1 MSGQGG
7 FGRVGCAFGV
17 ALAAMLA
24 IPGAAD
30 AGGGRTS
37 VYVGVGPVW
46 PAYPPPRHHYYY
58 PPPPVYVAPPPP
70 VVYYEPAPPPAVVF
84 TQPPPAPVTVNPAGP
99 AYAARNGQ
107 LCREYQTTLMI
118 GGVPQP
124 SQGIACRQP
133 DGTWRMMN

>member
-1 MSGQGG
+1 MSGHGG
-7 FGRVGCAFGV
+7 FGRVGCACGV
-17 ALAAMLA
+17 VLAAMLA
-24 IPGAAD
+24 IPGAAE
-30 AGGGRTS
+30 ARSS

-46 PAYPPPRHHYYY
+46 PAYPPPHHHYYY

-70 VVYYEPAPPPAVVF
+70 VVYYEPAPAPAVVF
-84 TQPPPAPVTVNPAGP
+84 TQPQPAPVTVNPAGP
-99 AYAARNGQ
+99 AYTARNGQ

-124 SQGIACRQP
+124 SHGIACQQP